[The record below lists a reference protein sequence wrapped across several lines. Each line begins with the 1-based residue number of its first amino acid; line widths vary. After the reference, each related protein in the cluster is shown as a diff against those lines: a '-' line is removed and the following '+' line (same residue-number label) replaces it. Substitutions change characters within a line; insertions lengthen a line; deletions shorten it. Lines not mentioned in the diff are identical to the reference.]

1 MWSAM
6 KVGRAHEVKQLLPDN
21 PVLDSGIAFLQRRG
35 MKSTP
40 LEPFNLSNEPT
51 AVADTAGRKN

>member
-6 KVGRAHEVKQLLPDN
+6 KVGGVHGVNQRLTDN
-21 PVLDSGIAFLQRRG
+21 PVLDSGTAFLQRRG
-35 MKSTP
+35 MKSAP

-51 AVADTAGRKN
+51 AVADTADRKN